1 MPSSFLLLWL
11 DKGERGVGMVPGT
24 DSGVSDRG
32 DAAALEAGSADGGA
46 SGSDGGSISSRMR
59 WAFRVVLLVILL
71 GIGECGSRAFWLM
84 RGVPVIGQGANL
96 HLSFYP
102 EIGAARRA
110 TAEAPEG
117 SFHVLL
123 LGGSVLNNDY
133 GDIEHVLRE
142 RLSRR
147 LGRHV
152 VVMNLAQP
160 AHTSLDSAIKYSHLS
175 DVSFDLVLF
184 YHGINELRANNCS
197 AELYRDD
204 YGHFAW
210 YRLIRAAERGRE
222 RRFLMLPYTLRF
234 VTSKV
239 MDRLSVSAGIPLHEP
254 AEETLPFG
262 CDVKTAGAFRANVE
276 RVARL
281 AEEKGEALVLMT
293 FASFVPDDYSREKFD
308 ADELAYTSH
317 AFPIELWGSAECVGK
332 GLAVHNEVI
341 RSGTGERGEVL
352 FVDQARAFP
361 PDGVLFNDVCHF
373 THEGCERFVENLL
386 AELPATVLK

>member
-1 MPSSFLLLWL
+1 
-11 DKGERGVGMVPGT
+11 MVPGT
-24 DSGVSDRG
+24 DSGGSDRG
-32 DAAALEAGSADGGA
+32 GGA
-46 SGSDGGSISSRMR
+46 SPVAATAEGGPSRSGGGSISSRTR
-59 WAFRVVLLVILL
+59 WAFRVVLLFMLL
-71 GIGECGSRAFWLM
+71 GIGECGSRAFWLV

-102 EIGAARRA
+102 EIGAVRRA
-110 TAEAPEG
+110 AAEAREG
-117 SFHVLL
+117 SFRVLL

-152 VVMNLAQP
+152 VVMNLAEP
-160 AHTSLDSAIKYSHLS
+160 AHTSLDSAIKYSHLA

-184 YHGINELRANNCS
+184 YHGINELRANNCP
-197 AELYRDD
+197 ADVYRED

-222 RRFLMLPYTLRF
+222 RRYFVLPYTMRF

-239 MDRLSVSAGIPLHEP
+239 MDRLGLGGGIPFHEP
-254 AEETLPFG
+254 ADESLAFG

-276 RVARL
+276 RVASL
-281 AEEKGEALVLMT
+281 AAEKGERLVLMT
-293 FASFVPDDYSREKFD
+293 FASLVPDDYSREKFD

-317 AFPIELWGSAECVGK
+317 AFPIELWGSAECVAK
-332 GLAVHNEVI
+332 GLSVHNEMV
-341 RSGTGERGEVL
+341 REVARERGEVVL
-352 FVDQARAFP
+352 VDEARAFP

-373 THEGCERFVENLL
+373 THEGCEWFVENLL
-386 AELPATVLK
+386 DGLPEGVLR